1 MTMKNTIQIALV
13 DDHLLFRK
21 GIANLLTEFEDIQ
34 VVFDASN
41 GKELQS
47 KLKEYKEVDVI
58 LMDIT
63 MPVMDG
69 YASTEWLRINYPN
82 ISVLALSMFDE
93 DIAVIGMLKAGAGGY
108 VVKESTP
115 AELYRAIY
123 EIHQKGIYLNEMVS
137 GKMLR
142 NVQTDFH
149 LFQKNSTIT
158 DREIEFLIL
167 CVSELTYKEI
177 AVKMNIATR
186 SVENYRENLFE
197 KLNVKSRVGL
207 VLYAIKN
214 DLVSIPK
221 N

>member
-1 MTMKNTIQIALV
+1 MKNTIHIALV

-21 GIANLLTEFEDIQ
+21 GIATLLAEFEDIH
-34 VVFDASN
+34 VVFDATN
-41 GKELQS
+41 GIELQKQLIVNNS
-47 KLKEYKEVDVI
+47 VDVI

-63 MPVMDG
+63 MPAMDG
-69 YASTEWLRINYPN
+69 YASTEWLRIHHPQ
-82 ISVLALSMFDE
+82 IKVLALSMFDE
-93 DIAVIGMLKAGAGGY
+93 DIAVIGMLRAGAGGY
-108 VVKESTP
+108 VLKESTP
-115 AELYRAIY
+115 AELYRAIT
-123 EIHQKGIYLNEMVS
+123 EIQEKGIYLNEMVS

-142 NVQTDFH
+142 NVQAENN
-149 LFQKNSTIT
+149 LFQINNTLT
-158 DREIEFLIL
+158 ERETEFLIL

-207 VLYAIKN
+207 VLYALKY
-214 DLVSIPK
+214 DLVTIPK

>member
-1 MTMKNTIQIALV
+1 MKNSIHIALV

-21 GIANLLTEFEDIQ
+21 GIANLLTEFEDIR

-41 GKELQS
+41 GKELQA
-47 KLKEYKEVDVI
+47 KLKECSEVDVI

-69 YASTEWLRINYPN
+69 YASTEWLRINHPKV
-82 ISVLALSMFDE
+82 SVLALSMFDE

-108 VVKESTP
+108 VLKESTP

-142 NVQTDFH
+142 NVQTDFQ
-149 LFQKNSTIT
+149 LFQKNTILT
-158 DREIEFLIL
+158 DREIEFLTL

-214 DLVSIPK
+214 ELVSIPK

>member
-1 MTMKNTIQIALV
+1 MKEIIRIALV

-34 VVFDASN
+34 VVFDAPN
-41 GKELQS
+41 GKELQ
-47 KLKEYKEVDVI
+47 KQLVGNDPVDVI

-69 YASTEWLRINYPN
+69 YASTGWLRLHHPN
-82 ISVLALSMFDE
+82 IKILALSMFDE
-93 DIAVIGMLKAGAGGY
+93 DIAVIGMLRAGAGGY
-108 VVKESTP
+108 VLKESTP
-115 AELYRAIY
+115 AELYRAIT
-123 EIHQKGIYLNEMVS
+123 EIHAKGIYLNEMVS

-142 NVQTDFH
+142 NVQAENH
-149 LFQKNSTIT
+149 LLQKNNTLT
-158 DREIEFLIL
+158 DREIEFLIH

-177 AVKMNIATR
+177 AGKMNIATR
-186 SVENYRENLFE
+186 SVENYRENLFG

-214 DLVSIPK
+214 DLVTVSK